1 MSDDLDN
8 QDFEDDAFDEFDG
21 GDEGEGGTLSE
32 LIQSNPLI
40 KIGVIFG
47 AAALI
52 FGTIILFGG
61 EEEVVLPSQ
70 TVSAPDMTQAP
81 GTKAASP
88 AYVDAIEDVNQRNL
102 ETAMREGDSSIPIPI
117 EPPVG
122 RVEMA
127 EEAENEEDPLQR
139 WRRLQDE
146 RLQQELETRQVVA
159 PTSLPEDNAQE
170 EAVTAM
176 AESMQQQMQ
185 TILDRQSGVK
195 VSSKAITS
203 PDFLDE
209 ADEEGADG
217 VQQGTGSDG
226 LTGENSEEEAPE
238 IVVIPAGEIEY
249 AQIITQAN
257 SDIPGPV
264 LGQIVSGPL
273 SGSRILGEFS
283 VENDLISLQF
293 NTVVIDGISHD
304 IEAVAIDPATT
315 LPGMATSVDHRYL
328 QRIVLPAA
336 AAFIEGA
343 AESVAETGRTSVSVE
358 GDVVAEETE
367 ETDLKEQVAKGIQ
380 EAGSQL
386 SEIIEEM
393 NDNVEPLVIIEAGTP
408 MGLLFIQ
415 PMTRPMTEEDY

>member
-21 GDEGEGGTLSE
+21 SEEGGGGTLSD
-32 LIQSNPLI
+32 LIQSSPLV
-40 KIGVIFG
+40 KVGVIFG

-61 EEEVVLPSQ
+61 EEEAVMTSQ
-70 TVSAPDMTQAP
+70 APRAPDMTQAP
-81 GTKAASP
+81 GTEAASP
-88 AYVDAIEDVNQRNL
+88 AYIDAIEDVNQSNL
-102 ETAMREGDSSIPIPI
+102 ETAMREGESSIPIPI

-122 RVEMA
+122 RVEVV
-127 EEAENEEDPLQR
+127 EEEESEEDPLQR

-146 RLQQELETRQVVA
+146 RLQQEIESRQVIA
-159 PTSLPEDNAQE
+159 PTSLPEDNEQN

-176 AESMQQQMQ
+176 AEAMQQQMQ
-185 TILDRQSGVK
+185 SVLERQNEFK
-195 VSSKAITS
+195 VNSISITS
-203 PDFLDE
+203 PDFLEEDE
-209 ADEEGADG
+209 GAEEGSEDG
-217 VQQGTGSDG
+217 QGG
-226 LTGENSEEEAPE
+226 LSEGGVEEEDAPE

-293 NTVVIDGISHD
+293 NTVVVVDGISHD
-304 IEAVAIDPATT
+304 IDTIAIDPATT
-315 LPGMATSVDHRYL
+315 LPGMATSVNHRYL
-328 QRIVLPAA
+328 RRIVLPAA

-343 AESVAETGRTSVSVE
+343 AEAVAETGRTSVSVR

-367 ETDLKEQVAKGIQ
+367 ETDLKEQIATGIE
-380 EAGSQL
+380 EAGAQL
-386 SEIIEEM
+386 GEIIEEM
-393 NDNVEPLVIIEAGTP
+393 NEDVEPLVIIDAGTP
-408 MGLLFIQ
+408 MGLLFLQ

>member
-21 GDEGEGGTLSE
+21 NEDSGGGTLSD
-32 LIQSNPLI
+32 LIQSSPLV
-40 KIGVIFG
+40 KVGVIFG

-61 EEEVVLPSQ
+61 EEESVMTSQ
-70 TVSAPDMTQAP
+70 TPSAPDMTQAP
-81 GTKAASP
+81 GTEAASP
-88 AYVDAIEDVNQRNL
+88 AYIDAIEDVNQSNL
-102 ETAMREGDSSIPIPI
+102 ETAMREGESSIPIPI

-122 RVEMA
+122 RVEVV
-127 EEAENEEDPLQR
+127 EEEESEEDPLQR

-146 RLQQELETRQVVA
+146 RLQQEIESRQVIA
-159 PTSLPEDNAQE
+159 PTSLPEDNEQN

-176 AESMQQQMQ
+176 AEAMQQQMQ
-185 TILDRQSGVK
+185 SVLERQNEFK
-195 VSSKAITS
+195 VNSISITS

-209 ADEEGADG
+209 DEEAEEGSENGQGGLSEGGA
-217 VQQGTGSDG
+217 
-226 LTGENSEEEAPE
+226 EEEGVPE

-293 NTVVIDGISHD
+293 NTVVVDGISHD
-304 IEAVAIDPATT
+304 IDTIAIDPATT
-315 LPGMATSVDHRYL
+315 LPGMATSVNHRYL
-328 QRIVLPAA
+328 RRIVLPAA

-343 AESVAETGRTSVSVE
+343 AEAVADTGRTSVSVE

-367 ETDLKEQVAKGIQ
+367 ETDLKEQIATGIE
-380 EAGSQL
+380 EAGAQL
-386 SEIIEEM
+386 GEIIEEM
-393 NDNVEPLVIIEAGTP
+393 NEDVEPLVIIDAGTP
-408 MGLLFIQ
+408 MGLLFLQ

>member
-21 GDEGEGGTLSE
+21 SEEEGGGTLSD
-32 LIQSNPLI
+32 LIQSSPLV
-40 KIGVIFG
+40 KVGVIFG

-61 EEEVVLPSQ
+61 EEETVMTSQ
-70 TVSAPDMTQAP
+70 APRAPDMTQAP
-81 GTKAASP
+81 GTEAASP
-88 AYVDAIEDVNQRNL
+88 AYIDAIEDVNQSNL
-102 ETAMREGDSSIPIPI
+102 ETAMREGESSIPIPI

-122 RVEMA
+122 RVEVV
-127 EEAENEEDPLQR
+127 EEEESEEDPLQR

-146 RLQQELETRQVVA
+146 RLQQEIESRQVIA
-159 PTSLPEDNAQE
+159 PTSLPEDNEQN

-176 AESMQQQMQ
+176 AEAMQQQMQ
-185 TILDRQSGVK
+185 SVLERQNEYK
-195 VSSKAITS
+195 VNSISITS

-209 ADEEGADG
+209 DEETEGGSEVGQGGLSEDG
-217 VQQGTGSDG
+217 M
-226 LTGENSEEEAPE
+226 EEEDAPE

-293 NTVVIDGISHD
+293 NTVVVDGISHD
-304 IEAVAIDPATT
+304 IDTIAIDPATT
-315 LPGMATSVDHRYL
+315 LPGMATSVNHRYL
-328 QRIVLPAA
+328 RRIVLPAA

-343 AESVAETGRTSVSVE
+343 AEAVADTGRTSVSVE

-367 ETDLKEQVAKGIQ
+367 ETDLKEQIATGIE
-380 EAGSQL
+380 EAGAQL

-393 NDNVEPLVIIEAGTP
+393 NEDVEPLVIIDAGTP
-408 MGLLFIQ
+408 MGLLFLQ